1 MRQWVVRIVVM
12 AELENA
18 LRELERA
25 HPSTEQPIF
34 TYVDQSRIIIS
45 WPYRERR
52 SNAPS
57 V

>member
-1 MRQWVVRIVVM
+1 M